1 MISTADGLTSV
12 LGLDLSAAC
21 TELAEARLQRDRR
34 DTSSN
39 RAAVAG
45 ARARIDALLGMHLE
59 ASRPAR

>member
-1 MISTADGLTSV
+1 MISTADGLASV

-21 TELAEARLQRDRR
+21 KELAEARLQRDRR

-45 ARARIDALLGMHLE
+45 AQARIDALLDMYLE
-59 ASRPAR
+59 AGRLAR